1 MKVSAFT
8 QEIPMHI
15 ILGGTGHV
23 GSALVKRLLDAGEP
37 VTLITHDPKKS
48 GREGKAKHDVPQ
60 RARVALADVHDV
72 PALRKVFQQGTRLFL
87 LNPPAAPTTD
97 TDAEER
103 ATVKSIIEAL
113 QGTQFEKIVAES
125 TYGAQPVQR
134 AGDLG
139 ILYDMEKALEAQS
152 VPFTALRAA
161 YYMSNWD
168 AALKTAQDE
177 GVIDSMYPADFKL
190 PMVAPQDLG
199 ELAARLMTEPAN
211 KTGVVHGEGPE
222 QYSPGD
228 VAAAFSEVLRK
239 PVSVR
244 VAPREKWEDA
254 FKSMGFSPAAAKS
267 YAEMTALTLD
277 KHYTVPGS
285 PVRGRTSLRAYV
297 QALAGGQGG

>member
-1 MKVSAFT
+1 
-8 QEIPMHI
+8 MHI

-37 VTLITHDPKKS
+37 VTLITHDPKKT
-48 GREGKAKHDVPQ
+48 GRTGKAKNDVPQ
-60 RARVALADVHDV
+60 RAKVALADVHDV

-87 LNPPAAPTTD
+87 LNPPAAPETD

-103 ATVKSIIEAL
+103 ATVKSIMEAL
-113 QGTQFEKIVAES
+113 QGTRFEKIVAES

-139 ILYDMEKALEAQS
+139 ILYDMEKALEAQP
-152 VPFTALRAA
+152 VPFSVIRAA

-199 ELAARLMTEPAN
+199 ECAARLMTEPAG
-211 KTGVVHGEGPE
+211 KTGLVHAEGPE

-228 VAAAFSEVLRK
+228 VAAAFAEALHK

-244 VAPREKWEDA
+244 VAPREKWEEA
-254 FKSMGFSPAAAKS
+254 FKAVGFSNAAAKS
-267 YAEMTALTLD
+267 YAAMTGITLD
-277 KHYTVPGS
+277 QRYTVPDM

-297 QALAGGQGG
+297 QGLVGGQRG

>member
-1 MKVSAFT
+1 
-8 QEIPMHI
+8 MHI

-60 RARVALADVHDV
+60 RAKVALADVHDV

-87 LNPPAAPTTD
+87 LNPPADPTTTD

-113 QGTQFEKIVAES
+113 QGTQLEKIVAES

-139 ILYDMEKALEAQS
+139 ILYDMEKALEAQPIPFS
-152 VPFTALRAA
+152 VIRAA

-168 AALKTAQDE
+168 AALKTARDE
-177 GVIDSMYPADFKL
+177 GVIDSMFPQDFRL

-199 ELAARLMTEPAN
+199 ELAARLMTEPAE
-211 KTGVVHGEGPE
+211 KAGLFYAEGPE
-222 QYSPGD
+222 PYTPGD
-228 VAAAFSEVLRK
+228 VAAAFSEALSK

-244 VAPREKWEDA
+244 VVPREKWEEA
-254 FKSMGFSPAAAKS
+254 FKAMGFSPAAAKS
-267 YAEMTALTLD
+267 YAAMTALTRD
-277 KHYTVPGS
+277 HPYFDDA

-297 QALAGGQGG
+297 QALVSG

>member
-1 MKVSAFT
+1 
-8 QEIPMHI
+8 MHI

-23 GSALVKRLLDAGEP
+23 GSALVKRLISAGEP

-48 GREGKAKHDVPQ
+48 GRVGKAKNDVPQ
-60 RARVALADVHDV
+60 RAKVALADVHDV

-87 LNPPAAPTTD
+87 LNPSADPTTD

-113 QGTQFEKIVAES
+113 QGTQLEKIVAES

-139 ILYDMEKALEAQS
+139 ILYDMEKALEAQA
-152 VPFTALRAA
+152 VPFSVIRAA

-168 AALKTAQDE
+168 AALKTAQEE
-177 GVIDSMYPADFKL
+177 GVIDSMYPVDFKL

-199 ELAARLMTEPAN
+199 ELAARLMTEPAG
-211 KTGVVHGEGPE
+211 KTGIFYAEGPE
-222 QYSPGD
+222 KYSPGD
-228 VAAAFSEVLRK
+228 VAAAFSEALDK

-244 VAPREKWEDA
+244 VTPREKWVEG
-254 FKSMGFSPAAAKS
+254 FKAMGFSPAAAQS
-267 YAEMTALTLD
+267 YAAMTELTRD
-277 KHYTVPGS
+277 HPYTADT
-285 PVRGRTSLRAYV
+285 PVRGRTTLRAYV
-297 QALAGGQGG
+297 RALVDRQGS

>member
-1 MKVSAFT
+1 
-8 QEIPMHI
+8 MHI

-48 GREGKAKHDVPQ
+48 GREGKAKHEVPQ

-87 LNPPAAPTTD
+87 LNPSAAPSTD

-103 ATVKSIIEAL
+103 ATVKSIMEAL
-113 QGTQFEKIVAES
+113 QGTQLEKIVAES

-139 ILYDMEKALEAQS
+139 ILYDMEKALEAQPIPFS
-152 VPFTALRAA
+152 VIRAA

-168 AALKTAQDE
+168 AALKTARDE
-177 GVIDSMYPADFKL
+177 GVIDSMFPQDFKL

-199 ELAARLMTEPAN
+199 ELAARLMTEPAE
-211 KTGVVHGEGPE
+211 KTGLFYAEGPE
-222 QYSPGD
+222 PYTPGD
-228 VAAAFSEVLRK
+228 VAAAFSEALNKSVA
-239 PVSVR
+239 VR
-244 VAPREKWEDA
+244 VIPREKWEEA
-254 FKSMGFSPAAAKS
+254 FKAMGFSTAAAKS
-267 YAEMTALTLD
+267 YAAMTALTRD
-277 KHYTVPGS
+277 HPYFDDA

-297 QALAGGQGG
+297 RALVSGSI

>member
-1 MKVSAFT
+1 
-8 QEIPMHI
+8 MHI

-23 GSALVKRLLDAGEP
+23 GSALVKRLISAGEP
-37 VTLITHDPKKS
+37 VTLVTHDPKKS
-48 GREGKAKHDVPQ
+48 GREGKAKYDVPQ
-60 RARVALADVHDV
+60 RAKVALADVHDV

-87 LNPPAAPTTD
+87 LNPPAAPSTD

-103 ATVKSIIEAL
+103 STATSIIEAL
-113 QGTQFEKIVAES
+113 QGTRFEKIVAES

-139 ILYDMEKALEAQS
+139 ILYDMEKALEAQA
-152 VPFTALRAA
+152 VPFSVIRAA

-199 ELAARLMTEPAN
+199 EFAARLMTEPAG
-211 KTGVVHGEGPE
+211 KTGLFHVEGPE
-222 QYSPGD
+222 QYSAGD
-228 VAAAFSEVLRK
+228 VAAAFGEALQK

-244 VAPREKWEDA
+244 VAPREKWEEA
-254 FKSMGFSPAAAKS
+254 FRAMGFSSAAARS
-267 YAEMTALTLD
+267 YAAMTGITLD
-277 KHYTVPGS
+277 RHYTVPDA

-297 QALAGGQGG
+297 QALVGEQRR